1 MEINNIK
8 VNNPIIMN
16 TETETKTVDLTTLSA
31 QQLRDELAKR
41 AKASQGKKDSLN
53 ELKDENIPVWFDRLK
68 IWSEEGVEIKASIY
82 EEIKTMLE
90 LTIEVYEGKT
100 DQKSYTF
107 TDTKGQSIVIG
118 YNENAGYSDDVYY
131 GVAKV
136 KQFINSLIDD
146 EKTAKLVNQI
156 NRLLRPDKK
165 GNLDPKRIL
174 ELRQMTQE
182 YNNVDFIE
190 GVEIIEKAYNPKLSS
205 WYIKSSFKNN
215 VGIEQNLPLSMSS
228 IPFPE
233 GFDLSFLLP
242 EAVATE

>member
-1 MEINNIK
+1 
-8 VNNPIIMN
+8 MN
-16 TETETKTVDLTTLSA
+16 TETKTMDLSTLTA
-31 QQLRDELAKR
+31 QQLRDELDKR
-41 AKASQGKKDSLN
+41 AKASQGKKDTLN
-53 ELKDENIPVWFDRLK
+53 ELKDENIPIWFDRLK
-68 IWSEEGVEIKASIY
+68 TWSEEGVKIKASIY
-82 EEIKTMLE
+82 EEIKAMLE

-107 TDTKGQSIVIG
+107 TDSKGQSIVIG

-156 NRLLRPDKK
+156 SRLLRPDKK

-182 YNNVDFIE
+182 YNDVDFIE

-215 VGIEQNLPLSMSS
+215 VGLEQNLPLSMSS

-242 EAVATE
+242 GTDATE